1 MQWGDQ
7 YLGYMSGNAEA
18 EFRIEPKST
27 GVSPARINVSSGG
40 PLEAAIGYSRAV
52 RLGDHIAVAGTTT
65 LRPQGIDHPGD
76 CYLQTRAV
84 LEIVEDTLQQ
94 VGATLSDVVRT
105 RAFITDISVA
115 DA

>member
-52 RLGDHIAVAGTTT
+52 RLDAHNVSAGVPVTCSASHRYSAK
-65 LRPQGIDHPGD
+65 LMYRFNG
-76 CYLQTRAV
+76 
-84 LEIVEDTLQQ
+84 
-94 VGATLSDVVRT
+94 LSAREALCLAPAAAWLVR
-105 RAFITDISVA
+105 
-115 DA
+115 